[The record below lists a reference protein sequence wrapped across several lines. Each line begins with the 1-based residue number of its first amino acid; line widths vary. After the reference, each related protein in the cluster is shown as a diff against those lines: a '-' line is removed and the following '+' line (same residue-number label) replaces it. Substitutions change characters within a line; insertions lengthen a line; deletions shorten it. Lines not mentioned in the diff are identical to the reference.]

1 MKRHHTP
8 KARTTVPLTG
18 TLAKQLAP
26 LDSDSLLVIE
36 YAQQWLRRQGSAKVP
51 AAGVIR
57 RALHLYVRHLAQAE
71 GKVEVRATAQA
82 CKAFERPADEHQ
94 LALLR
99 LHAVP
104 DEEPLPSFAVVRD
117 GARVVAERAAAHQQL
132 EQLLESLP

>member
-1 MKRHHTP
+1 MKRLHTP
-8 KARTTVPLTG
+8 KPRTTVPLTG
-18 TLAKQLAP
+18 TFAKQLAA

-36 YAQQWLRRQGSAKVP
+36 YAQQWLRRHGSVKVP

-57 RALHLYVRHLAQAE
+57 RALVLYVKHLAQAE
-71 GKVEVRATAQA
+71 GRAEVRATAQA
-82 CKAFERPADEHQ
+82 CKATTRPAAEHQ

-117 GARVVAERAAAHQQL
+117 GARVVAERAAAHQRI
-132 EQLLESLP
+132 EQLLESLS